1 VFLCDGS
8 FLFAHRSCL
17 VTKSLFVN
25 PALKRLQGYSSDKCL
40 HPQLKVKLIKDQITL
55 DPERPE
61 YHRSSRLLSMRSA
74 NGLLFLP
81 QGPGTVQPGT
91 ILSALLVGPLPS
103 PPSAVSI
110 HKTAAFLDSPSA
122 FLPSSNNSVA
132 NDNQEKG
139 DWKIIRTGLLTIS
152 DRASA
157 GIYKDESG
165 PEMAKLLENMN
176 SSKDFSLTIVIA
188 ETQLVPDNPGIL
200 LFVLGF
206 FCSFHLL
213 ILSTFL
219 SLLFSQ
225 TQFAKLLNV
234 GPMERTE
241 QPWI

>member
-1 VFLCDGS
+1 
-8 FLFAHRSCL
+8 
-17 VTKSLFVN
+17 
-25 PALKRLQGYSSDKCL
+25 
-40 HPQLKVKLIKDQITL
+40 
-55 DPERPE
+55 
-61 YHRSSRLLSMRSA
+61 MRSA

-122 FLPSSNNSVA
+122 FLPSSTNSVA

-188 ETQLVPDNPGIL
+188 ETQLVPDNPG
-200 LFVLGF
+200 VLRSSLVS
-206 FCSFHLL
+206 CSFHLL
-213 ILSTFL
+213 IPLTFL
-219 SLLFSQ
+219 SLLLLFTQ
-225 TQFAKLLNV
+225 MQFAKLFSV